1 MKIFFSFILLLSLTF
16 NFYTFSSSQN
26 NSVVPNNVKS
36 EKDLA
41 PTNPLYQLRVTNIV
55 RGDET
60 DNNENSLFFDIF
72 IYHTNLFDSG
82 PFEYAAGQFY
92 LNFNPGIAN
101 GGTLSYSI
109 VPNSSDFTNPDAI
122 PVNPTI
128 AGGQLRLERN
138 VNLDPGEG
146 PIISTVFPGTKIV
159 KMKLSTT
166 APAIS
171 ANQMDLSWLIS
182 NINQQYSEVYAFVD
196 SVSTIVTGDGT
207 FFIDTTE
214 TPLPVELSGFTSN
227 VSGNEVMLNWSTSSE
242 TNNYGFDIERSLINT
257 EWNKIGFVSG
267 NGTSSSINNYLFEDK
282 NLNSGKYKYRL
293 RQVDYNGNYEYY
305 NLTNEVVIGT
315 PDKFSLKQNY
325 PNPFN
330 PSTKIEF
337 DIPSDGFVS
346 MKLYDINGR
355 EVKSLINEFRYSGYH
370 TFEFN
375 ADGLSSGV
383 YYYILN
389 SGDFRSSKKLILVK

>member
-16 NFYTFSSSQN
+16 NFYTYSYSQN
-26 NSVVPNNVKS
+26 NSYGLNNVNG

-82 PFEYAAGQFY
+82 PFEYAADQFY
-92 LNFNPGIAN
+92 LKFNPSIAN

-128 AGGQLRLERN
+128 VGGQLRLERN

-159 KMKLSTT
+159 KMKLTTT
-166 APAIS
+166 APEIN

-196 SVSTIVTGDGT
+196 SVSTFITGDGT
-207 FFIDTTE
+207 FVIDTTE
-214 TPLPVELSGFTSN
+214 IPLPVELSGFTSN
-227 VSGNEVMLNWSTSSE
+227 ISANDVMLNWSTSSE
-242 TNNYGFDIERSLINT
+242 NNNYGFDIERSSVNNV
-257 EWNKIGFVSG
+257 WNKIGFVSG

-389 SGDFRSSKKLILVK
+389 SGNFRSSKKLILVK